1 MDNTIANRNVE
12 CYMYGET
19 IVRNVTTTFVNYK
32 MWKVKTNNKDW
43 QTYKSGS
50 QIVYDLWQSLG
61 DFWESR
67 LPLTVSMWPLTV

>member
-1 MDNTIANRNVE
+1 
-12 CYMYGET
+12 MYGET

-32 MWKVKTNNKDW
+32 MWKAKTNNKDW

-67 LPLTVSMWPLTV
+67 LPLTVSMLPLTVSMWPLTV